1 MFIGVLISWVPLV
14 SFVGIILV
22 LVGAI
27 LVILGRKAFGPAH
40 SRNVLLALALFLGG
54 IVGLV
59 AVVVLLFNALQTAV
73 FAFATPEEILA
84 IVTPFI
90 VALLVVV
97 GVAALSYPLFAHAL
111 SSKTGQ
117 ILLWVGYAA
126 TLGILVVTY
135 ITLIG
140 IFEAAVAGTVDP
152 FGFLTSFI
160 TIILLFVVSY
170 VLYAVGYYLAYS
182 RVKSGE
188 IPA

>member
-1 MFIGVLISWVPLV
+1 MFIAALLSWLPFV

-40 SRNVLLALALFLGG
+40 SRNVLLALVLFLGG

-59 AVVVLLFNALQTAV
+59 VVVFSLFNALQTAV
-73 FAFATPEEILA
+73 FATPEEILA

-90 VALLVVV
+90 IALLVVV
-97 GVAALSYPLFAHAL
+97 GIAALSYPLFAHAL

-126 TLGILVVTY
+126 ALAILAVTY
-135 ITLIG
+135 FTLIG

-152 FGFLTSFI
+152 LAFLSSFI